1 MRKVERRAVRA
12 APQDPRRTRRRST
25 AKPRRIRTVLFSS
38 STPQVSLNPLH
49 CHPSIEKQRVV
60 SLRADGGA
68 VEFVVPDVL
77 QPDARVEPRPSRRKV
92 LDERDVGDLADPAA
106 AVRAENAGK

>member
-1 MRKVERRAVRA
+1 MRKVERRSVRA

-49 CHPSIEKQRVV
+49 CRPSIEKQRVV
-60 SLRADGGA
+60 RLRDDGGA
-68 VEFVVPDVL
+68 VEFVVPAVL
-77 QPDARVEPRPSRRKV
+77 QPDARVEPRPSRRKI
-92 LDERDVGDLADPAA
+92 LNKRNMGDLADPAV
-106 AVRAENAGK
+106 AVRAEAAG